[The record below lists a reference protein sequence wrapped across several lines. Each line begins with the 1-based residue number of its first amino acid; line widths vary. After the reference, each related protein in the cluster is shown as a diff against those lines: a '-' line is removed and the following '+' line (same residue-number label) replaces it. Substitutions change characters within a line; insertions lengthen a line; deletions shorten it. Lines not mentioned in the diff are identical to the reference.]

1 MQRFSLFVVTS
12 TVLVFAGGCAGRG
25 DQNFIT
31 GAGGD
36 GGGSTTGTGGGITT
50 GGGSTT
56 GTGGGST
63 SGTGGGNTTGTG
75 GRTTTGT
82 GGSTTTGTGGSTT
95 TGTGGS
101 TTTGTGGANAADGGV
116 QILPDVLAPA
126 SACTS
131 NAPGPRKVW
140 RLSAP
145 EFASSI
151 HSIFGDTSNAAPVAT
166 VFSDTAVLGFSIDAN
181 SLLVQDLNA
190 SQLEDNAEAIAAWA
204 ASAGKLATFASCAAT
219 STGAPASSC
228 ATSFIQAF
236 GRAAFRTTLATSD
249 ARLTTYSKL
258 FMAGS
263 SNSDGA
269 QAVISAMLQSPYF
282 IYRLELGKQSGS
294 NFALTPYEV
303 ATELAYTLTGTAPD
317 STLLTAADSVN
328 SGSTTM
334 SAMVDAQ
341 AMRLVASGS
350 ASNSTAVMGFMN
362 GWLGLPRLFTTAK
375 DTTVYTM
382 SATTQT
388 EMQTESQDLIME
400 AFNGSGT
407 IGSVLTA
414 DHSFLNKD
422 LATFY
427 GFPSSVTNS
436 LGTSFTSVKYTSP
449 ITRDPGLLATGTILN
464 GYARP
469 NTDSPTQR
477 GHMIRSRM
485 LCQDISP
492 PPPGLNTTFMPSST
506 VETTRDHFIN
516 EHEQGQCKGCHQL
529 MDWIGFA
536 FENYDGWGRYR
547 TTENNLPV
555 VDTATIY
562 SAPDDMKDDP
572 VTGLS
577 GSSSLAA
584 YLAQSNAVTHC
595 MERYWTYY
603 TYGSSSW
610 AQDACTYDAIYNESK
625 TNGFSLKSVLM
636 AIIHAPT
643 FTTRVQDK

>member
-1 MQRFSLFVVTS
+1 MRRFSLFVISS
-12 TVLVFAGGCAGRG
+12 TVFVFAGGCAGRG
-25 DQNFIT
+25 GQNFIT
-31 GAGGD
+31 GTGD
-36 GGGSTTGTGGGITT
+36 SGGGSTTGTGT
-50 GGGSTT
+50 GGA
-56 GTGGGST
+56 TGGGST
-63 SGTGGGNTTGTG
+63 SGTGGATGGGSTGGGSTSGTG
-75 GRTTTGT
+75 GDGT
-82 GGSTTTGTGGSTT
+82 S
-95 TGTGGS
+95 
-101 TTTGTGGANAADGGV
+101 TGTGGANAADGGV
-116 QILPDVLAPA
+116 QLLPDVLADPDP
-126 SACTS
+126 CTS

-145 EFASSI
+145 EFAASI
-151 HSIFGDTSNAAPVAT
+151 HSIFGDTANAAPVAT

-181 SLLVQDLNA
+181 NLLVQGLNA

-204 ASAGKLATFASCAAT
+204 ASAGKLAQFASCAAT
-219 STGAPASSC
+219 STGAPASTC

-236 GRAAFRTTLATSD
+236 GRVAFRTTLATGD

-282 IYRLELGKQSGS
+282 IYRLELGNQSGS
-294 NFALTPYEV
+294 SFALTPYEV
-303 ATELAYTLTGTAPD
+303 AGELAYTLSGTTPD
-317 STLLTAADSVN
+317 TTLLTAADSVN
-328 SGSTTM
+328 SGSMTM
-334 SAMVDAQ
+334 SAMIDAQ
-341 AMRLVASGS
+341 ATRLVASGS
-350 ASNSTAVMGFMN
+350 ASNTTAVMGFMN

-382 SATTQT
+382 SATTQN

-407 IGSVLTA
+407 FGSVLTA
-414 DHSFLNKD
+414 DHFFLNKD

-427 GFPSSVTNS
+427 GFPTSVTNS
-436 LGTSFTSVKYTSP
+436 LGTTFTSVKSSSA

-469 NTDSPTQR
+469 DTDSPTQR
-477 GHMIRSRM
+477 GHMVRSRI
-485 LCQDISP
+485 LCQDIDP
-492 PPPGLNTTFMPSST
+492 PPAGLNTTFMPSST

-516 EHEQGQCKGCHQL
+516 EHEQANCIGCHRL

-547 TTENNLPV
+547 TTDNGLPT
-555 VDTATIY
+555 VDTAIIY
-562 SAPDDMKDDP
+562 SAPDDNMNDN

-577 GSSSLAA
+577 GTGSLGA
-584 YLAQSNAVTHC
+584 YLAQSNRVNYC
-595 MERYWTYY
+595 LERYWSYY

-610 AQDACTYDAIYNESK
+610 SQDACTYTAIDSESK
-625 TNGFSLKSVLM
+625 ANGFSLKSVLM
-636 AIIHAPT
+636 AIIHAPN
-643 FTTRVQDK
+643 FTTRVQDL